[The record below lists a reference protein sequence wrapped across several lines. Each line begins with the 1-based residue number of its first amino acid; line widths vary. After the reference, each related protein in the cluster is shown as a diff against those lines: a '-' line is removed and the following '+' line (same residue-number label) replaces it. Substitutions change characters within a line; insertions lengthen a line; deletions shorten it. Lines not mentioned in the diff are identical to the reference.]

1 MLFRPGIDRS
11 DSLAWRA
18 AGRRGVI
25 PLPPLRILFREGYL
39 LFQRRSIRVLPL
51 ITNRKLPML
60 SARTSLDLAVSCV
73 TELSSLADS
82 VDAWNRLA
90 ADLPFR
96 RWEWVESWWRH
107 YRSSGMSAYV
117 LTVRT
122 RAGELVGVLPCYLA
136 TSPLKGRVL
145 RFMGSGEICS
155 DYLTLSAAPEHEQA
169 AAESIGRW
177 LSETAPQDWDLLE
190 FDGVAQGEPTL
201 QFLLN
206 WLRSHGHRVQER
218 QRLSAWRLQLPG
230 DWEEYLAKVSKRRRV
245 RIRQI
250 VKRQLETGQVVGRIA
265 KSAAEFERGSAIFY
279 DLHQRRAA
287 KAWAKKGASSPRGL
301 RTSMERCRVASL
313 RRDGY
318 ACIGSSWRGCR
329 SPWTTPSSAAIPS
342 IAISR
347 AWTRGIAQ
355 HNRDGSIGPPRSV
368 WPSKRGIKRSTS
380 YAAMSRIRRPGVPSR
395 SRCWRFESSVVGP
408 RPCCAITSGKRKHA
422 RVYSVPPNKTC
433 GNGSSLEL
441 LNRPSNPKQKSKR
454 PPSTAP
460 GTEL

>member
-1 MLFRPGIDRS
+1 
-11 DSLAWRA
+11 
-18 AGRRGVI
+18 
-25 PLPPLRILFREGYL
+25 
-39 LFQRRSIRVLPL
+39 
-51 ITNRKLPML
+51 ML

-265 KSAAEFERGSAIFY
+265 KSAAEFERGWQIFY
-279 DLHQRRAA
+279 DLHQRRRESLGEKGCFVSERFANFHGEVSRRFFALGRLRLHWVELAGVPVAVDYAFLGGNTVYCYQSGLDPRHSTAQPGWLDWTSSIRLAIEEGYQAFDFLRGDEPYKATWRAEPISLLEIRVVGRRPAAVLRDHVWKAGNSARGVLGAA
-287 KAWAKKGASSPRGL
+287 KQNVRQWLFARTVKPTVESEAEVEAS
-301 RTSMERCRVASL
+301 T
-313 RRDGY
+313 
-318 ACIGSSWRGCR
+318 
-329 SPWTTPSSAAIPS
+329 
-342 IAISR
+342 
-347 AWTRGIAQ
+347 
-355 HNRDGSIGPPRSV
+355 
-368 WPSKRGIKRSTS
+368 
-380 YAAMSRIRRPGVPSR
+380 
-395 SRCWRFESSVVGP
+395 
-408 RPCCAITSGKRKHA
+408 
-422 RVYSVPPNKTC
+422 
-433 GNGSSLEL
+433 
-441 LNRPSNPKQKSKR
+441 
-454 PPSTAP
+454 
-460 GTEL
+460 